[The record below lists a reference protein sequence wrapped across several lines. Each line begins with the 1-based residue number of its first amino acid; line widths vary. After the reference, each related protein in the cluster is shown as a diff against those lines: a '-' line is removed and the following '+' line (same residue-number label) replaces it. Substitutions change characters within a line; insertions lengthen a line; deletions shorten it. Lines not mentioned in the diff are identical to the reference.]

1 MVQRGGPREFLKKE
15 GWFQEKRKIYLSFQN
30 FEYAAEIA
38 AWNPMDAWMSSSSKN
53 STVAEA
59 ETKGTR
65 RCGYRERR
73 NRIIQDMWVIKEKL
87 YLKYVKGYK

>member
-1 MVQRGGPREFLKKE
+1 MKKQE
-15 GWFQEKRKIYLSFQN
+15 WFQEKRKIYLRFQN

-38 AWNPMDAWMSSSSKN
+38 AQGPMDASMSSSSKN

-59 ETKGTR
+59 ETKGAR

-73 NRIIQDMWVIKEKL
+73 NRIIQDMWVIKGKL